1 MLKYL
6 SCIICFF
13 FFLNTSSAFAYI
25 DPVTT
30 SLVLK
35 AIVSGI
41 VTCVV
46 FIKRIRDKI
55 LSIFGISKN
64 KGDSPND
71 KKNPK

>member
-6 SCIICFF
+6 SCG
-13 FFLNTSSAFAYI
+13 FFLFFLSTSSAFAYI

-30 SLVLK
+30 SLVFK

-46 FIKRIRDKI
+46 FIKRIREKI
-55 LSIFGISKN
+55 LSIFGISK
-64 KGDSPND
+64 KKSDSPND
-71 KKNPK
+71 KKNLK